1 MCPFRRPPLACAL
14 LLSAT
19 TLSACVDLAPPYQ
32 RPAAPIPDAWPAPSA
47 RATGDAV
54 DPADIGWAP
63 FIQDDRLRL
72 VVGLAIAHSRD
83 LRIAL
88 LRVQD
93 ARAQY
98 RIQDAAA
105 RPALGVDANLTRAS
119 TSGVANNIA
128 TMGLG
133 LAAWE
138 IDLFGRV
145 KNAGEAALHQY
156 LATSEGARAAR
167 IALVAAVADAWLTLA
182 ADEASQRLN
191 LETQAMDARTL
202 DLNRRMHALG
212 AIPALPVSQAEAALA
227 STQGAV
233 AAGRATLRQDHDALT
248 LLVGGDVPEGCLPSM
263 AAADEAAVQVDVPP
277 GLPAR
282 VLQQRPDVLAA
293 EHDLEAAQLEIG
305 VARAAYFPAITL
317 AATAGR
323 TSDRLAGLL
332 RSGARSW
339 SIGPSISLPVVD
351 GGALDAGLDSARAQR
366 DIALASYEKALQTA
380 FAEVSDALA
389 VRASLAE
396 RLQAQ
401 SIQRRAAERALDD
414 ADASYRQG
422 VSSFLPVLDAQRSLH
437 AALRSGIA
445 LNLLEQ
451 QNRIALYKALG
462 GGWKES
468 N

>member
-1 MCPFRRPPLACAL
+1 MCAVI
-14 LLSAT
+14 LSAT
-19 TLSACVDLAPPYQ
+19 ALCACVDLAPPYH
-32 RPAAPIPDAWPAPSA
+32 RPAAPIADAWPVPSA
-47 RATGDAV
+47 TAAGDAV
-54 DPADIGWAP
+54 DPADIGWAR
-63 FIQDDRLRL
+63 FIQDDRLRQ

-98 RIQDAAA
+98 RIQDAATH
-105 RPALGVDANLTRAS
+105 PAVSVDASLVRAA
-119 TSGVANNIA
+119 TGGVASNTA
-128 TMGLG
+128 TVGLG

-145 KNAGEAALHQY
+145 KNTSDAALQQY

-167 IALVAAVADAWLTLA
+167 IALVAAVADAWLTLG
-182 ADEASQRLN
+182 ADEESQHLN
-191 LETQAMDARTL
+191 LETLALDARSL
-202 DLNRRMHALG
+202 ALNERMHALG
-212 AIPALPVSQAEAALA
+212 AIPALPVSQAEAVLA

-233 AAGRATLRQDHDALT
+233 AAGRVVLQQDRDALT
-248 LLVGGDVPEGCLPSM
+248 LLVGAEVPEPWLPST
-263 AAADEAAVQVDVPP
+263 AVAGDAAVRVDAPP

-293 EHDLEAAQLEIG
+293 EHDLQAAQLEIG

-317 AATAGR
+317 AASAGR
-323 TSDRLAGLL
+323 TSDHFAGLFS
-332 RSGARSW
+332 SGARSW
-339 SIGPSISLPVVD
+339 SIGPSISLPLLD
-351 GGALDAGLDSARAQR
+351 GGTLDAGLEAAQSQR
-366 DIALASYEKALQTA
+366 DIALASYEKVLQTA
-380 FAEVSDALA
+380 FAEVADALA

-401 SIQRRAAERALDD
+401 AAQRRAGERALED
-414 ADASYRQG
+414 ADASFRHG
-422 VSSFLPVLDAQRSLH
+422 GGSFLPVLDAQRSLH
-437 AALRSGIA
+437 AALQAGIA
-445 LNLLEQ
+445 LNLIEQ

>member
-1 MCPFRRPPLACAL
+1 MCPSRRPPLACAL

-19 TLSACVDLAPPYQ
+19 ALCACVDLAPTYQ
-32 RPAAPIPDAWPAPSA
+32 RPAAPIPDAWPTPSA
-47 RATGDAV
+47 TATGDAV
-54 DPADIGWAP
+54 DPADIGWAR
-63 FIQDDRLRL
+63 FIQDDRLRQ

-83 LRIAL
+83 LSLAL

-98 RIQDAAA
+98 RIQDAATH
-105 RPALGVDANLTRAS
+105 PALGVDASLTRAS
-119 TSGVANNIA
+119 TGGVASNTA
-128 TMGLG
+128 TVGLG

-138 IDLFGRV
+138 IDLFSRV
-145 KNAGEAALHQY
+145 KNASDAALHQY

-167 IALVAAVADAWLTLA
+167 IVLVAAVADAWLTLA

-191 LETQAMDARTL
+191 LETLALDARSL
-202 DLNRRMHALG
+202 DLNRRMHTLG

-233 AAGRATLRQDHDALT
+233 AAGRATLQQDRDALT
-248 LLVGGDVPEGCLPSM
+248 LLVGAEVPDSGLPSM
-263 AAADEAAVQVDVPP
+263 ATADDAAVLVDAPP

-293 EHDLEAAQLEIG
+293 EHDLEATQLGIG

-317 AATAGR
+317 AASAGR

-332 RSGARSW
+332 GSDARAW
-339 SIGPSISLPVVD
+339 SIGPSISLPVLD
-351 GGALDAGLDSARAQR
+351 GGALAAGLDAARSQR

-380 FAEVSDALA
+380 FTEVADALA

-396 RLQAQ
+396 RLQSQAT
-401 SIQRRAAERALDD
+401 QRRAAERALDD
-414 ADASYRQG
+414 ADASYRHG
-422 VSSFLPVLDAQRSLH
+422 GSGFLPVLDAQRSLH
-437 AALRSGIA
+437 AALQSGIA

-462 GGWKES
+462 GGWKDS